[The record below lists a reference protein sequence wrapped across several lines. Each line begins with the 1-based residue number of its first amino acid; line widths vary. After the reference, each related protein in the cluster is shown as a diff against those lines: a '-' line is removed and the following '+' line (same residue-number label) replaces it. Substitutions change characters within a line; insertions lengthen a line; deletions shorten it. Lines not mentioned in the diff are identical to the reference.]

1 MANFV
6 AWFNCVEDDQMDSS
20 SASNHNESL
29 LTSIDDFLPETNF
42 EDNTDDDLFSIN
54 VTECECGP
62 IEYKLKGGMKL
73 VKRKKPK
80 TICSV
85 GYHRDKDPENHFREQ
100 LMLYTPWQK
109 ESTDLTR
116 LSNFPR
122 TVGRS

>member
-1 MANFV
+1 
-6 AWFNCVEDDQMDSS
+6 MDSS

-42 EDNTDDDLFSIN
+42 EDNTDDPFSIN

>member
-1 MANFV
+1 MLSKKTKTINQKSYI
-6 AWFNCVEDDQMDSS
+6 WPT
-20 SASNHNESL
+20 L
-29 LTSIDDFLPETNF
+29 LHGLTVLKMTKWIAAVLVIIMSHY
-42 EDNTDDDLFSIN
+42 
-54 VTECECGP
+54 ECGP

-100 LMLYTPWQK
+100 LMLYTLWQK